1 MNILSNNAII
11 VLGDE
16 LVEKTLEQMQNEVD
30 VWAHQFEKP
39 YFSPLSM
46 VATMAEELGEVARVV
61 NILYGDKNKKD
72 SEILK
77 DLEEELGDLMF
88 TIICLAND
96 QGISLSNAHEK
107 KLSKL
112 YGRDNDRF
120 QKAK

>member
-1 MNILSNNAII
+1 M
-11 VLGDE
+11 
-16 LVEKTLEQMQNEVD
+16 EKTLEQMQNEVD

-46 VATMAEELGEVARVV
+46 VATMTEELGEVARVV
-61 NILYGDKNKKD
+61 NIMYGDKNKKD

-88 TIICLAND
+88 TVICLAND
-96 QGISLSNAHEK
+96 QKISLSNAHEK

-112 YGRDNDRF
+112 YSRDNNRF